1 MEVERMNGF
10 DGTILLEMGERQI
23 MDLDGVEI
31 VNSRFPAGTSQL
43 MLPLYMPE
51 TMHINVQPHSNI
63 YAQGYV
69 VFQDKWG
76 QRQSMLQVSEMR
88 CMIRPLPTV
97 ARLRVREKSIAV
109 RAGSTQT
116 CTLQLDRTTNFTGAM
131 RVELVEAPAGIH
143 VEPVEIAADQSAAV
157 ATITADPGMALSPGA
172 QLKFRGT
179 GDLPRD
185 VRVVSEVIVG
195 VTAE

>member
-1 MEVERMNGF
+1 
-10 DGTILLEMGERQI
+10 

-31 VNSRFPAGTSQL
+31 VNSAFPAGTSQL

-97 ARLRVREKSIAV
+97 ARLRVREKSV
-109 RAGSTQT
+109 VVHAGQSHT
-116 CTLQLDRTTNFTGAM
+116 CTLQLDRTTNFTGPM
-131 RVELVEAPAGIH
+131 RVELVEGPAGIH
-143 VEPVEIAADQSAAV
+143 GEPLVIPADQSAAL
-157 ATITADPGMALSPGA
+157 AKIAADPGVALPPGA
-172 QLKFRGT
+172 HLKFRGT

-185 VRVVSEVIVG
+185 VKVVSEVVVP
-195 VTAE
+195 VTTE